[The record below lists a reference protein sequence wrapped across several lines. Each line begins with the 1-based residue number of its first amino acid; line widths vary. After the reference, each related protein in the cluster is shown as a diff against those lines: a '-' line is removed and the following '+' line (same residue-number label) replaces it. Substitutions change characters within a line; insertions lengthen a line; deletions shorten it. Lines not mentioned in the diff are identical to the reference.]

1 MSRAALIPV
10 LALSLFTGCY
20 GPKSTPEA
28 TVKSFYSA
36 IEAQE
41 WMTLTEM
48 LDPGSLQKSGGPGKA
63 AAFYYSIYQDIQDI
77 DLSIEEAL
85 VTRPDETAVVR
96 FKCTA
101 TFRALGEMPHDNDC
115 SDTLALKYHDG
126 KWYIMVPGT
135 EGLRPKI

>member
-1 MSRAALIPV
+1 MSRAALIMV
-10 LALSLFTGCY
+10 LGLGLFAGCY
-20 GPKSTPEA
+20 GPKSDPEG

-36 IEAQE
+36 IEAEE
-41 WMTLTEM
+41 WMTLHEM
-48 LDPGSLQKSGGPGKA
+48 IDPESLQKSGGPGRA
-63 AAFYYSIYQDIQDI
+63 AAFYYSIYQDIQDL
-77 DLSIEEAL
+77 DLTIEESL

-115 SDTLALKYHDG
+115 SDTLSLRYHDG
-126 KWYIMVPGT
+126 KWYIMIPGT